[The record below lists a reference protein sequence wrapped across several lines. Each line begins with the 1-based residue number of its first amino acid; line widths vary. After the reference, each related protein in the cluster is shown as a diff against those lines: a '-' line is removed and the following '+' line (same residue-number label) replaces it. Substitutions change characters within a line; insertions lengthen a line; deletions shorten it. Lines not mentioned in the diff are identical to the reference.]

1 MVCNVQTRKKTSRTV
16 FGLTKVL
23 SDNDLPTYDDV
34 IKFYFWVQNNTQ
46 GKNTSKR
53 KETVADITQIVATKV
68 ETMGIKT
75 SFLTL
80 SNDRFLPQFLKP
92 FKQRQNQDKYKQML
106 ISLKEEKH
114 SRLFNIATCWT
125 GYWHRTRRHR
135 HIRQP
140 PMAPNLRRCQI

>member
-23 SDNDLPTYDDV
+23 FENDLPTYDDV

-46 GKNTSKR
+46 DKNTLKR
-53 KETVADITQIVATKV
+53 KEKKV
-68 ETMGIKT
+68 EIILING
-75 SFLTL
+75 SFLIF
-80 SNDRFLPQFLKP
+80 SNDRVLRLFLKP
-92 FKQRQNQDKYKQML
+92 YKQRQNQDKYKQML

-125 GYWHRTRRHR
+125 G
-135 HIRQP
+135 
-140 PMAPNLRRCQI
+140 